1 MKLKDKVAIVTGAAG
16 GIGRA
21 HALRLARLGADV
33 VINDI
38 DLEAYKKY
46 GEKITEDSVVAEVSK
61 IGVRCIGI
69 EADVTDRTRVEQMV
83 ENVLSKWGHIDILV
97 NNAGGL
103 AGEASKSF
111 ASSVS

>member
-38 DLEAYKKY
+38 DLKAYKKY
-46 GEKITEDSVVAEVSK
+46 GEKITEDSVVRKYQRSACAAS
-61 IGVRCIGI
+61 
-69 EADVTDRTRVEQMV
+69 
-83 ENVLSKWGHIDILV
+83 VLKRMYPIKPRSNRWLRR
-97 NNAGGL
+97 
-103 AGEASKSF
+103 
-111 ASSVS
+111 SSVNGDISIFW